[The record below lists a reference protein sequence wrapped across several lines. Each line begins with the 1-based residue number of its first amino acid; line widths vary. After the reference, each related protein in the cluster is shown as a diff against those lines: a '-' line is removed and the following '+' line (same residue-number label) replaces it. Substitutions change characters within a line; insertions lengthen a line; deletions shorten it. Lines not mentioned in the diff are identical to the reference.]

1 MEKTKYIAQQLNLG
15 YKQVSKVLNLINE
28 GATVAF
34 ISRYRK
40 EQTDN
45 LDEVAVREIELQ
57 NKKVD
62 ELLNRRKTILE
73 TIAEQGK
80 LNDEL
85 KQKIENTWLLSELED
100 IYLPYK
106 PKRRTRATIAKELG
120 LEPLAK
126 IAWKQYE
133 KNAEDL
139 VYKFL
144 NDEIKTPEEAWQ
156 GVRDIMAEWISENL
170 TIRQKLRNL
179 FQNKA
184 LIYSKLVRNKE
195 REGVKFADYFSFE
208 EILKKSAAHRI
219 LAMRRGEDE
228 GILRITIQVAEEDA
242 LHLLEKQFVRG
253 RLFLSEQ
260 VRIAAKDSYK
270 RLLQPSLENEFKKIY
285 KEKAD
290 TTSIDVFSQN
300 LRQLLLAAPLG
311 EQAVIAIDPGFR
323 TGCKIACLDKQ
334 GQLLHNE
341 TIFPHNSQ
349 NQRVEAETRLLHL
362 AKKHKI
368 EAIAIG
374 NGTAGRETESFVKKI
389 NFEQEIQVF
398 VVSENGA
405 SVYSA
410 SEVAREEFPDYDVT
424 VRGAVSIGRRLIDPL
439 AELVKIDPKSIGVG
453 QYQHDVDQNK
463 LKEQL
468 DFVVQSC
475 VNSVGVNINTASK
488 HLLRYVSGLG
498 EKLAQ
503 NIIDYRAEIGSFKNR
518 NELKKV
524 PRMGA
529 KTFEQCAGFL
539 RIQGAKN
546 LLDNSAVHPESYAIV
561 NQMAKDI
568 NCTVNDLMTNVEKRE
583 LIHLQNYVNE
593 KVGLPTLQ
601 DIKNELEKP
610 GRDPRGKIEVFSF
623 AEGVDKIE
631 DLYEGMVLPGIVTN
645 ITNFGAFV
653 DVGVHQ
659 DGLVH
664 ISELSDHFVS
674 NPADVVSLQQSVKVK
689 VQSVDIQRKRINLS
703 MK

>member
-1 MEKTKYIAQQLNLG
+1 MEKTKYIAQQLSLS
-15 YKQVSKVLNLINE
+15 YKQVNNVLKLLDE

-57 NKKVD
+57 KKKVD

-80 LNDEL
+80 LNEGL
-85 KQKIENTWLLSELED
+85 KQKIENTWVLSELED

-106 PKRRTRATIAKELG
+106 PKRRTKATIAKELG

-126 IAWKQYE
+126 ITWKQIE
-133 KNAEDL
+133 KNGEEL

-144 NDEIKTPEEAWQ
+144 NDEIKTPEDAWQ
-156 GVRDIMAEWISENL
+156 GVRDIMAEWISENV
-170 TIRQKLRNL
+170 TIRQKLRTL
-179 FQNKA
+179 FEHKA
-184 LIYSKLVRNKE
+184 VIYSKVMKNKE
-195 REGVKFADYFSFE
+195 SEGAKFADYFNFE
-208 EILKKSAAHRI
+208 EPLKKSAAHRI

-228 GILRITIQVAEEDA
+228 SILRITILPPEEEA
-242 LHLLEKQFVRG
+242 LHLLEKQFVKG
-253 RLFLSEQ
+253 RLFLSKQ
-260 VRIAAKDSYK
+260 VKTATKDSYK
-270 RLLQPSLENEFKKIY
+270 RLLQPSLENEFKKIS
-285 KEKAD
+285 KDKAD
-290 TTSIDVFSQN
+290 AASIDVFSQN

-311 EQAVIAIDPGFR
+311 EQAIMAIDPGFR

-334 GQLLHNE
+334 GQLLYNE
-341 TIFPHNSQ
+341 AIFPHNSQ
-349 NQRVEAETRLLHL
+349 NQNAEAEKRLLYL
-362 AKKHKI
+362 TKKYKI

-389 NFEQEIQVF
+389 NFEQNIPIF

-405 SVYSA
+405 SVYSV
-410 SEVAREEFPDYDVT
+410 SEVAREEFPNHDVT

-453 QYQHDVDQNK
+453 QYQHDVDQSK

-488 HLLRYVSGLG
+488 HLLSYVSGLG

-503 NIIDYRAEIGSFKNR
+503 NIIDYRNKIGTFEDR

-546 LLDNSAVHPESYAIV
+546 PLDNSAVHPESYTIV

-568 NCTVNDLMTNVEKRE
+568 NCTITDLITNAEKRK
-583 LIHLQNYVNE
+583 LINLQNYVNE
-593 KVGLPTLQ
+593 EVGLLTLQ
-601 DIKNELEKP
+601 DIKNELDKP
-610 GRDPRGKIEVFSF
+610 GRDPRGKIEAFSF
-623 AEGVDKIE
+623 AEGINKIE

-653 DVGVHQ
+653 DIGVHQ

-664 ISELSDHFVS
+664 ISELSNHFVS
-674 NPADVVSLQQSVKVK
+674 NPADVVRLQQIVRVK
-689 VQSVDIQRKRINLS
+689 VQNVDIQRKRINLS